1 MSVDAVVDFDPFS
14 QEMHDDPY
22 PAYKYLRDHAPV
34 YHTTKYSLEFWALS
48 RYDDV
53 LYATREHS
61 IFSNRDGGDLDH
73 TDSLIVPNHVA
84 DVDPPEHDVLRAL
97 IQPWFGPK
105 RLRTLV
111 EPQLRQRVENIV
123 KELANTTPLDAD
135 KLAWDTAMSAAQI
148 MHAVPSEDLKRLE
161 AWMRPVFRREAG
173 DPSVPL
179 VALYSGKAICEYMRE
194 HIEVVK
200 NSSTDEHE
208 DIINMLLQSTVNG
221 EPPTD
226 DQMNRIVPHL
236 IIGQSG
242 TTQDLICRA
251 LHCLASHPD
260 QRRWLAE
267 HPEGIPNAIEEV
279 LRFASPVQHLRRV
292 TNQEVELHGV
302 KIPRYAT
309 VLLLF
314 ASANR
319 DERNFEDPD
328 VFNIRRTP
336 GLHFS
341 LSYGIHHCV
350 GAPLA
355 RMETRLVLEEVLK
368 QIPEY
373 EISEVLEGSH
383 IGGSLRSLFSDTDKG
398 TELSH

>member
-1 MSVDAVVDFDPFS
+1 MSADTVVDFDPFS
-14 QEMHDDPY
+14 QEMYEDPY
-22 PAYKYLRDHAPV
+22 PVYKYLRDHAPV

-53 LYATREHS
+53 LNAAREHS
-61 IFSNRDGGDLDH
+61 IFSNRNGGDLDH

-84 DVDPPEHDVLRAL
+84 DIDPPEHDVLRAM

-105 RLRTLV
+105 RLRTVV
-111 EPQLRQRVENIV
+111 EPELRQRVKNIV
-123 KELANTTPLDAD
+123 KELAYTMPLDAD
-135 KLAWDTAMSAAQI
+135 KIAWDTAMSAVQI
-148 MHAVPSEDLKRLE
+148 MHAVPSEDLERLE
-161 AWMRPVFRREAG
+161 AWMRTVYRRTANE
-173 DPSVPL
+173 PTFPL
-179 VALYSGKAICEYMRE
+179 EALYSGKAICEYMRE
-194 HIEVVK
+194 HIERVK
-200 NSSTDEHE
+200 YSSTNGGE
-208 DIINMLLQSTVNG
+208 DIISMLLRNDVVPN
-221 EPPTD
+221 D

-251 LHCLASHPD
+251 LHCLASYPD
-260 QRRWLAE
+260 QRRWLAQ
-267 HPEGIPNAIEEV
+267 HPEGIPGAIEEV

-319 DERNFEDPD
+319 DERKFEDPD
-328 VFNIRRTP
+328 VFNIRRQP
-336 GLHFS
+336 GLHLS
-341 LSYGIHHCV
+341 LSYGVHHCV

-355 RMETRLVLEEVLK
+355 RMETRLILEEVLK

-373 EISEVLEGSH
+373 ELAEVSEGSH
-383 IGGSLRSLFSDTDKG
+383 IGGSLKSLFSEQDKDI
-398 TELSH
+398 EQVH

>member
-1 MSVDAVVDFDPFS
+1 MSTDNVIDFDPFS
-14 QEMHDDPY
+14 QEMYDDPY
-22 PAYKYLRDHAPV
+22 PTYKYLRDHAPV
-34 YHTTKYSLEFWALS
+34 YHTTKYSLEFWVLS
-48 RYDDV
+48 RYEDV
-53 LYATREHS
+53 LNATREHS
-61 IFSNRDGGDLDH
+61 IFSNRNGGDLDH

-84 DVDPPEHDVLRAL
+84 DIDPPEHDVLRAM

-105 RLRTLV
+105 RMRTVV
-111 EPQLRQRVENIV
+111 EPQLRQRIENIV

-135 KLAWDTAMSAAQI
+135 KIAWDTAMSAVRI
-148 MHAVPSEDLKRLE
+148 MHSVPPEDLKRLE
-161 AWMRPVFRREAG
+161 AWMRTVYRRNAG

-179 VALYSGKAICEYMRE
+179 EALYSGKAICEYMRE

-200 NSSTDEHE
+200 NSSTDGHE

-251 LHCLASHPD
+251 LHCLESYPD

-267 HPEGIPNAIEEV
+267 HPEGIPGAIEEV

-292 TNQEVELHGV
+292 TDQEVELHGV
-302 KIPRYAT
+302 RIPRYST

-319 DERNFEDPD
+319 DERKFEDPD

-336 GLHFS
+336 GLHLS
-341 LSYGIHHCV
+341 LSYGVHHCV

-368 QIPEY
+368 QVPEY
-373 EISEVLEGSH
+373 DLTEVSEGSH
-383 IGGSLRSLFSDTDKG
+383 IGGSLKSLFSEPNKD